1 MLRQLFC
8 MWKGRLKE
16 RWRDERMCLV
26 HEDRSFNTWI
36 SFSQK
41 IYFRSHIFSF
51 RTYSYKQLIYFF
63 CDYSLAMPKKSSP
76 RRNMRDDEEEETW
89 MRGANSLC
97 SNNGRLWFSV
107 NAGLRILLLASCPSY
122 TLILCVMQYVDGLH
136 VFYWWLSISHF
147 IFVAVD
153 FIIQS
158 VVTILGLFSAL

>member
-1 MLRQLFC
+1 MKECVSCTKIEVSIPEFHFHKKFIFGRTFSRFVPTPTNNWYLFSAIIVWLC
-8 MWKGRLKE
+8 
-16 RWRDERMCLV
+16 
-26 HEDRSFNTWI
+26 
-36 SFSQK
+36 
-41 IYFRSHIFSF
+41 
-51 RTYSYKQLIYFF
+51 
-63 CDYSLAMPKKSSP
+63 PKKSSP
-76 RRNMRDDEEEETW
+76 PHLLARGRNMRDDEEEEAW

-107 NAGLRILLLASCPSY
+107 NAGLRILLLASCRSY